1 MGESRNPESAGIAV
15 WATPREALRV
25 ACLPTTLRR
34 TLVIAVI
41 VGTLL
46 SIVNQADVIIHGDA
60 TAVTWIRVSVNYLV
74 PFCVS
79 TAGFLGACRAST

>member
-1 MGESRNPESAGIAV
+1 MANGMDPNRVGSAV

-25 ACLPTTLRR
+25 ARLPGTLRR
-34 TLVIAVI
+34 TLVIAAI

-46 SIVNQADVIIHGDA
+46 SIVNQGELIIRGDGDA
-60 TAVTWIRVSVNYLV
+60 LTWIRVVVNYLV

-79 TAGFLGACRAST
+79 TAGFLGACRAPT

>member
-1 MGESRNPESAGIAV
+1 MANGMDPNSAGTAI

-25 ACLPTTLRR
+25 ACLPGTLRR
-34 TLVIAVI
+34 TLVIAAI

-46 SIVNQADVIIHGDA
+46 SIVNQGDVIIRGDA
-60 TAVTWIRVSVNYLV
+60 NTITWIRVVVNYLV

-79 TAGFLGACRAST
+79 TAGFLGACRAPT

>member
-1 MGESRNPESAGIAV
+1 MANGMDPNRVGSAV

-25 ACLPTTLRR
+25 ARLPG
-34 TLVIAVI
+34 TLVIAAI

-46 SIVNQADVIIHGDA
+46 SIVNQGELIIRGDGDA
-60 TAVTWIRVSVNYLV
+60 LTWIRVVVNYLV

-79 TAGFLGACRAST
+79 TAGFLGACRAPT